1 MNIPSSNP
9 IYTTKYED
17 FKGVDFTSQ
26 VVERNRFPYAKNFI
40 ITDMVEKRNGWEVL
54 KTFTDEIFGLFNTL
68 IDGVEYYLVHT
79 GDKLYS
85 ITDFSLDP
93 TLLISELNEGKST
106 GFYGGDKYYILTG
119 KEYLQFDGTTIKII
133 SGSSNPINGFAYV
146 PLYSSG
152 GVQFRSN
159 SAIPDGGHTYASIT
173 GTQYI
178 GTLANETANILTK
191 HKKIKYAEFLSYN
204 TNSTTNFRALYILPD
219 DAVNHSPT
227 YLMFELDGEE
237 VFFDYGYVEDFTAS
251 QIANADTSPD
261 FTIKSLDQKTLY
273 NESFYD
279 VSVNP
284 QIGDLYG
291 KPFTVFYVSTSST
304 FSDIKPYESTIS
316 SYIQYGNGV
325 YYFFTGNSNR
335 PNMDWQSTLNDPTYI
350 ETDNYMIYGNEDE
363 ILGYGQYGQYLAVF
377 KKGNR
382 NTNIYV
388 RYAREIE
395 SLGVTFPVEVGVG
408 GALGGISRHT
418 ISNLEG
424 ETLYLTNEGIYALT
438 SLSTTNQKV
447 TRNRSYFIDNALL
460 KETTL
465 SNAVATTWD
474 NKYVLAINGKM
485 YILDGS
491 RQKSYV
497 EGFTNDYV
505 YECLFWDGI
514 PATSLLS
521 AGSTLYFGTSDG
533 KVCRFTDGYKDN
545 NEDIDTVICTKLDDD
560 GDFMTLKKLKKK
572 GSGLLMQPYA
582 RSSFDVSFRYDTYEE
597 VSIRTVYGDI
607 FDFDNID
614 FDRFTFEC
622 VDNPRVMPFL
632 KKSKKYKSL
641 QIIIRSNNQ
650 EPLGLMGII
659 KRFEFNN
666 FVKR

>member
-1 MNIPSSNP
+1 MNVPASNP

-26 VVERNRFPYAKNFI
+26 VVSLNRFPYAKNFI
-40 ITDMVEKRNGWEVL
+40 ITDMVEKRPGWEVK
-54 KTFTDEIFGLFNTL
+54 KTFTDPIYGLFNTI
-68 IDGVEYYLVHT
+68 IDGTEYYLVHT

-93 TLLISELNEGKST
+93 TLLISGINEGKST

-119 KEYLQFDGTTIKII
+119 KEYLQFDGTTIKKIDGTETYDTTFAYIPIEAEERTIFATDSYNLTLVGLNYSTI
-133 SGSSNPINGFAYV
+133 STTLGTPINE
-146 PLYSSG
+146 L
-152 GVQFRSN
+152 SN
-159 SAIPDGGHTYASIT
+159 LLTPYKVIKGKNFTSTGTATYARYRCIALSDDAINNTTVIFKLSTGETFNGTVRT
-173 GTQYI
+173 GT
-178 GTLANETANILTK
+178 TDDNITV
-191 HKKIKYAEFLSYN
+191 KYVDIPNQSSSHNGKDF
-204 TNSTTNFRALYILPD
+204 
-219 DAVNHSPT
+219 
-227 YLMFELDGEE
+227 E
-237 VFFDYGYVEDFTAS
+237 VFY
-251 QIANADTSPD
+251 QIRATDEV
-261 FTIKSLDQKTLY
+261 KL
-273 NESFYD
+273 
-279 VSVNP
+279 
-284 QIGDLYG
+284 
-291 KPFTVFYVSTSST
+291 
-304 FSDIKPYESTIS
+304 YESTS
-316 SYIQYGNGV
+316 TSYIQYGNGV
-325 YYFFTGNSNR
+325 YYFFTGNPNR

-395 SLGVTFPVEVGVG
+395 GLGVTFPVEIGVG
-408 GALGGISRHT
+408 GALGGISSHT

-447 TRNRSYFIDNALL
+447 TRNRSYFVDNALL
-460 KETTL
+460 KEANL
-465 SNAVATTWD
+465 SNAIATTWD
-474 NKYVLAINGKM
+474 NKYVLAINGNM

-491 RQKSYV
+491 RQKTYV

-505 YECLFWDGI
+505 YECLFWDNI

-521 AGSTLYFGTSDG
+521 SGNTLYFGTSDG
-533 KVCRFTDGYKDN
+533 KLCVFTDGVYKDN
-545 NEDIDTVICTKLDDD
+545 NENIDTVICTKLDDD

-582 RSSFDVSFRYDTYEE
+582 RSTFDVSFRYDTYEE
-597 VSIRTVYGDI
+597 ISVRTVYGDI
-607 FDFDNID
+607 FNFDDID

-622 VDNPRVMPFL
+622 VDNPRVIPFL